1 MRGMNHIGASRRR
14 GTAAVLAAAGAALL
28 AAASTAQALDSFL
41 VGARGTA
48 MAGAQTAAVDDET
61 AQYYNPAAFGF
72 FGRTAENGDTLPMD
86 NNNLGRKDWGLG
98 LGASLGFRAAGD
110 MGEFADRLADVDLDA
125 LGSTDDITPR
135 ELSDLVQLAND
146 LAGVDNP
153 GTGLLVDANAGG
165 GGRFGQFALG
175 ARAFVQV
182 TGFVSEL
189 DEENLGFDAD
199 TATAVNDINSQIAAG
214 DGNLDTFTAA
224 QRQQLIDAA
233 VAGGAAPADAAAA
246 VDRLDDAGRDADLS
260 GDDLAQ
266 AVDLLAATL
275 ENSGTGGPIEDNQ
288 TEVTVR
294 GFGLLEVPFSVGYAI
309 NDHWSVGGSLKLLRG
324 RVYGTTVRV
333 FDDEADDVLDRFDE
347 NYQESTNVGVDLGIM
362 GRFRWFSVG
371 LMARNLNNPSFDGPS
386 FVDSTGRR
394 QEFADVTVERQFRA
408 GVAFIPFETLTLAV
422 DLDLTAQDLE
432 LPTGK
437 TRYLAAGLEWDAFRV
452 LALRTGVYKNLEDSD
467 AAPVLSAG
475 LGLNLWAARLDLAA
489 AAAPR
494 TATVDG
500 EDIPEEFHA
509 SLELSL
515 DF

>member
-1 MRGMNHIGASRRR
+1 MRGTNHMGACRRR
-14 GTAAVLAAAGAALL
+14 STAAVLAAAGTTLL
-28 AAASTAQALDSFL
+28 AITPAQALDSFL

-72 FGRTAENGDTLPMD
+72 FGRTAEDGDTLPMD

-98 LGASLGFRAAGD
+98 ADAGVGFRAAGD
-110 MGEFADRLADVDLDA
+110 MAEFADRLADVDLDDLA
-125 LGSTDDITPR
+125 DTSDITTR

-175 ARAFVQV
+175 ARVFVQV

-189 DEENLGFDAD
+189 DQENLGFDVD
-199 TATAVNDINSQIAAG
+199 TAQAVSDINAATDPG
-214 DGNLDTFTAA
+214 DANLDTFTEA
-224 QRQQLIDAA
+224 QRQRLIDAA
-233 VAGGAAPADAAAA
+233 IAGGAAAAEAAAA
-246 VDRLDDAGRDADLS
+246 VDRLDDAGRDAQLS
-260 GDDLAQ
+260 RDDLEQ
-266 AVDLLAATL
+266 AVDVLASTL
-275 ENSGTGGPIEDNQ
+275 ENSGTGGSIDDNQ

-294 GFGLLEVPFSVGYAI
+294 GFGLLEVPLSAGYAL
-309 NDHWSVGGSLKLLRG
+309 NHHWSLGASVKFMRG
-324 RVYGTTVRV
+324 RVYATTVRV
-333 FDDEADDVLDRFDE
+333 FDEGAEDALESFDE
-347 NYQESTNVGVDLGIM
+347 NFKESSNVGLDVGIM
-362 GRFRWFSVG
+362 GRYRWFNVG
-371 LMARNLNNPSFDGPS
+371 LIGRNLNNPSFDGPTI
-386 FVDSTGRR
+386 DGRD
-394 QEFADVTVERQFRA
+394 FDDVTVERQFRA
-408 GVAFIPFETLTLAV
+408 GVAFIPFETLTLSM

-432 LPTGK
+432 LPSGE
-437 TRYLAAGLEWDAFRV
+437 TRYLAAGLEWDALRM
-452 LALRTGVYKNLEDSD
+452 LALRGGVYKNLEDSD

-475 LGLNLWAARLDLAA
+475 LGLNLWATRLDLAA
-489 AAAPR
+489 AVAPE

-509 SLELSL
+509 SLELSV